1 MKNLLEKLFI
11 LFLSSLLGAFLL
23 QTLYSWQTEIRD
35 PEEDWLRRQRDRK
48 ASLDTICQKY
58 TFSKGKPNP
67 QVASQIFVDE
77 RHNFIYCE
85 VPKVGCSNWK
95 KIILLLTLN
104 LSRDVLEVDHDR
116 VHRTHLLRRLSSYPS
131 DQQVKLLNSS
141 IKVMFTRHP
150 LERLVSAYRDK
161 LLHFEPFYVS
171 VAKRIKTLFRGNPN
185 STDPVTFQ
193 EFVNFV
199 LKQAPNDLDIHWKPM
214 FMLCDPCN
222 IHYDILGKYE
232 TLGEDADHVLRRI
245 GAPDDLQYPDFK
257 KYGTEKRTNNN
268 ITLNHFSK
276 LSKDQVQKLKD
287 LYSIDFSSFNY
298 SFHF

>member
-11 LFLSSLLGAFLL
+11 LFLSSLLCAFLL
-23 QTLYSWQTEIRD
+23 QPFHSWQTEIRD
-35 PEEDWLRRQRDRK
+35 PEKDWLRRHRDRK
-48 ASLDTICQKY
+48 ASLDSICLKD

-67 QVASQIFVDE
+67 QVMEQLFVDE
-77 RHNFIYCE
+77 SHNFIYCE

-104 LSRDVLEVDHDR
+104 LSRDSLEVDHGR
-116 VHRTHLLRRLSSYPS
+116 VHTTHLLRRLSSYPS
-131 DQQVKLLNSS
+131 DQQEKLLNSS

-161 LLHFEPFYVS
+161 LLHFEPYYVF
-171 VAKRIKTLFRGNPN
+171 VAKKIKTLFRGNPN
-185 STDPVTFQ
+185 STEQVTFQ
-193 EFVNFV
+193 EFVKFV
-199 LKQAPNDLDIHWKPM
+199 LTQAPKDMDIHWKPM

-257 KYGTEKRTNNN
+257 EYGTEKRTDNN
-268 ITLNHFSK
+268 ITQNYFSK
-276 LSKDQVQKLKD
+276 LSKDQMQKLKD

>member
-48 ASLDTICQKY
+48 ASLDTICQKD

-67 QVASQIFVDE
+67 QVAGQIFVDE
-77 RHNFIYCE
+77 CHNFIYCE

-199 LKQAPNDLDIHWKPM
+199 LKHAPKDLDIHWKPM

-257 KYGTEKRTNNN
+257 RYGTEKRTNSN
-268 ITLNHFSK
+268 ITLNYFSK